1 MSPGDRRGSPKKQR
15 EQRRLTTACSRS
27 DEVHCL
33 RVRYTTMFRRTL
45 LLAIAAIAATT
56 VAVSP
61 ASAQR
66 GRDLQSNWAG
76 GEERQEQRREVPLSS
91 VLRDL
96 RKQYG
101 GQHLDA
107 AKQGERYVIAWITEE
122 GRRLTIEVDV
132 ATGRVLSVR

>member
-1 MSPGDRRGSPKKQR
+1 MTAAESWKKQR
-15 EQRRLTTACSRS
+15 ELRRLTTACSRS

-33 RVRYTTMFRRTL
+33 RVRYPTMFRRSL
-45 LLAIAAIAATT
+45 LLAIAAIAATS
-56 VAVSP
+56 VAASP

-66 GRDLQSNWAG
+66 GRDLQSQWAG
-76 GEERQEQRREVPLSS
+76 EESQEQQRREVPLSS

-96 RKQYG
+96 RRQYG

-107 AKQGERYVIAWITEE
+107 SKQGARYVIAWITEE
-122 GRRLTIEVDV
+122 GKRLTIEVDV